1 MRVLCIL
8 SLSLVL
14 GAIAE
19 VEYTQFNEDQ
29 FDDGLSLLQLRA
41 RQNSSQQPV
50 LYSGHAFG
58 CEKGTRAEN
67 VISCGLWGDVHQHK
81 SYQEARIHQNPDING
96 QGWQWIAKSKDGS
109 FQMQGFW
116 QQPAHWSTLTAIAI
130 KMGDHKVFLDRVLSN
145 FGGRPHWAWRNV
157 WDGEEEIAGTSTP
170 LTKDD
175 AYWMNYA
182 NIGGHNFRQHGAAG
196 TFNAAAGFAGFPYGL
211 SCYQYKTDVAMW
223 TSYMGWQ
230 NPNLG
235 PYAQPI
241 AIEVEGSVDFLDA
254 EFGACAR
261 NAQKVAPEDMLVTK
275 EQNDKVCSDNKISA
289 DQCEHPVVPPPPL
302 TKEEQCEQAGVEY
315 AHAEALCEDQ
325 KAHGEDYFES
335 CTYDVCASADEQA
348 QLLAAAGAEL
358 DAALNNPEATCIN
371 KPDLCLPCS
380 ICSQATSVDLSNVVQ
395 NNLGGA
401 GPAAGDEEIR
411 YKNAIDVDG
420 KKVDVVLTAE
430 NTYSTPK
437 SSVNGVTFGGF
448 GRFTM
453 RTKTSTKF
461 KFSFLDAETNE
472 PVAIQDLALTF
483 YDMDQG
489 KKGKQQESV
498 SACGAQEV
506 FVTSDTELELESDGV
521 CHTLTSTERGS
532 GKDNP
537 ERPDELTKVQAARS
551 VTFEF
556 HKRASISFEASISA
570 SGKNPRP
577 FLFSFVPQVACGAS
591 DAETQCAQ

>member
-1 MRVLCIL
+1 MFRVLAL
-8 SLSLVL
+8 ALVS
-14 GAIAE
+14 GAISV
-19 VEYTQFNEDQ
+19 VEHTQFTDDELS
-29 FDDGLSLLQLRA
+29 DGLSLLQLRA
-41 RQNSSQQPV
+41 HQNSSQQPV

-96 QGWQWIAKSKDGS
+96 QGWQWIAKSRDDS

-116 QQPAHWSTLTAIAI
+116 QMPAHWSTLTHIAI
-130 KMGDHKVFLDRVLSN
+130 KMGDHKVFLDRVYSN
-145 FGGRPHWAWRNV
+145 VGGRPHWAWRNV
-157 WDGEEEIAGTSTP
+157 WDGENEIAGTSTP
-170 LTKDD
+170 VTKDD

-196 TFNAAAGFAGFPYGL
+196 THNAAAGFAGFPNSL
-211 SCYQYKTDVAMW
+211 SCFQYKTDVAMW

-230 NPNLG
+230 SPQAG
-235 PYAQPI
+235 PYTQPA
-241 AIEVEGSVDFLDA
+241 AIEVEGSVDFLDP

-261 NAQKVAPEDMLVTK
+261 NVQKVSPEDMLVTK
-275 EQNDKVCSDNKISA
+275 EQNDKVCQTNKISA
-289 DQCEHPVVPPPPL
+289 EQCEHPVVPPPPL
-302 TKEEQCEQAGVEY
+302 TKEQQCEQNGVEF
-315 AHAEALCEDQ
+315 AHAEELCEDQ
-325 KAHGEDYFES
+325 KAHGEDYFEG

-348 QLLAAAGAEL
+348 QLNAVGGAEL
-358 DAALNNPEATCIN
+358 DAAMNNPEATCIKN
-371 KPDLCLPCS
+371 PNLCLPCS

-430 NTYSTPK
+430 NAYSTPK
-437 SSVNGVTFGGF
+437 SSINGVTIGGF

-453 RTKTSTKF
+453 KAKTSTKF
-461 KFSFLDAETNE
+461 KFSFLDAETNA

-489 KKGKQQESV
+489 RKGKQVESV
-498 SACGAQEV
+498 KACGAQEA
-506 FVTSDTELELESDGV
+506 FVTSDTELELQSEGV
-521 CHTLTSTERGS
+521 CHTLTSTERGT

-556 HKRASISFEASISA
+556 HKRASISFEASISRTGR
-570 SGKNPRP
+570 SPRP

-591 DAETQCAQ
+591 DAETQCSQD